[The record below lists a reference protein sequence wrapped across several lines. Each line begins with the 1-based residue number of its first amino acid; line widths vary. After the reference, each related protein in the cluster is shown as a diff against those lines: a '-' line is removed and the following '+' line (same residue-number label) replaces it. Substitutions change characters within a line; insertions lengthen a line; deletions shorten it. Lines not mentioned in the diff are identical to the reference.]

1 MRGIHRG
8 PVNSPHKW
16 PVTRKKFPFD
26 DVIMVYIYLSPSER
40 AQSTGAEGDRL
51 KEGAAI
57 NLSLTMLGNVI
68 KALADSKK
76 GVKGT

>member
-1 MRGIHRG
+1 MASNAEKVSIWWRHHGVH
-8 PVNSPHKW
+8 
-16 PVTRKKFPFD
+16 
-26 DVIMVYIYLSPSER
+26 LSFPSER